1 MTSST
6 RQATPAECS
15 RASALFAAVDAL
27 RFGEALLSASTAWSA
42 SISTHIMEE
51 VKILIVGSMKNAT
64 YLKSSHRILS
74 WLAAMI

>member
-1 MTSST
+1 MASST
-6 RQATPAECS
+6 WQATLAECS

-42 SISTHIMEE
+42 SISTHKMSDME
-51 VKILIVGSMKNAT
+51 ILIVGSMERAT

-74 WLAAMI
+74 WLAAMS